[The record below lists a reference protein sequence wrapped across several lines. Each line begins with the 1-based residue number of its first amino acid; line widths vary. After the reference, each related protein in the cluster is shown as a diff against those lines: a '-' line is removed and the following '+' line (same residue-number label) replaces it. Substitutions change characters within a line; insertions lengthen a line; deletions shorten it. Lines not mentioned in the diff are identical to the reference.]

1 MSIVET
7 SDSSADVSKIVK
19 TGKVREVDNIT
30 TSLGISNKDLINS
43 DISQTTD
50 CKPTSPVSK
59 NCFDQI
65 VHVVKDFIP
74 IKFMKEGT
82 IQHQSLDTH
91 KERPKVSKNDDSIGS
106 SDIASHYV
114 LYPAN
119 LSNDEVNNILDQQ
132 GVILQ
137 DDDSSVEPTIEKV
150 DAIHI
155 HATEKPPSPWN
166 MDIVAERLKNKRVEE
181 TTKAAKFKK
190 PFKVCFKCGKEG
202 YVVKHFKQVDKTSS
216 SSSKR
221 HGLDDKGNKNCFSG
235 LKSIRNNSLN
245 NQMKNYSSRSPYVKP
260 VSHNSKIKSK
270 KDSPR
275 YSYAPV
281 SKSPKPSKVNQTYVP
296 KSFASKL
303 KHNIVSNFKSFK
315 TKIPTLVWKIKSKI
329 EKEINEAKDMVY
341 Q

>member
-1 MSIVET
+1 MVDSKRLSIVET
-7 SDSSADVSKIVK
+7 SDSSAD
-19 TGKVREVDNIT
+19 
-30 TSLGISNKDLINS
+30 
-43 DISQTTD
+43 
-50 CKPTSPVSK
+50 PTSPVSK

-65 VHVVKDFIP
+65 VHVAKDFIP

-91 KERPKVSKNDDSIGS
+91 KERPKVSKNDESVGS

-137 DDDSSVEPTIEKV
+137 DDDSSVEPKIEKV

-155 HATEKPPSPWN
+155 HTTEKPPSPWN

-181 TTKAAKFKK
+181 TKKAAKFKK

-202 YVVKHFKQVDKTSS
+202 YVVKHCKQVDKTNS

-221 HGLDDKGNKNCFSG
+221 HGSDDKGNKNCFSGLKSIRNNSLDDKGNKNCFSG

-270 KDSPR
+270 KDYPR

-303 KHNIVSNFKSFK
+303 KQNIVSNFKSFK
-315 TKIPTLVWKIKSKI
+315 TKTCKPTLVWKMKSKI
-329 EKEINEAKDMVY
+329 EKEINEAKDMV
-341 Q
+341 